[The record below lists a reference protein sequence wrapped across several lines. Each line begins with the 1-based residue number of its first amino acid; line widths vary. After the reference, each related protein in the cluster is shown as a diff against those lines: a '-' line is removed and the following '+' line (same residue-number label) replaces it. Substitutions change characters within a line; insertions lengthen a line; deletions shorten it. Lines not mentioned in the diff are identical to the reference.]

1 MKTEVLIKEL
11 QTLAQIEKMQGAEP
25 RAKILHAAAEQLTEY
40 KKLKE
45 NPAPEKANPAPERKK
60 SSWVI
65 NARLSKML
73 GTEILTCLECGN
85 NVKRDDISEIDFC
98 SKCGADMR

>member
-1 MKTEVLIKEL
+1 MKTEVIIKEL
-11 QTLAQIEKMQGAEP
+11 QTLAKIEQMQGANA
-25 RAKILHAAAEQLTEY
+25 RANILYAAAEQLTKY
-40 KKLKE
+40 MKFKE
-45 NPAPEKANPAPERKK
+45 NLASEKAPPAPEREK

-73 GTEILTCLECGN
+73 GTEILTCLKCGN
-85 NVKRDDISEIDFC
+85 NVKRDDISETDFC

>member
-11 QTLAQIEKMQGAEP
+11 QTLAKIEKMQGAEP
-25 RAKILHAAAEQLTEY
+25 RAKILLAAAEQLTEY

-45 NPAPEKANPAPERKK
+45 NPAPERKK
-60 SSWVI
+60 SSWVL
-65 NARLSKML
+65 NMRLSKTL
-73 GTEILTCLECGN
+73 GTEILTCLKCGN
-85 NVKRDDISEIDFC
+85 NVKRDDISETDFC